1 MRRCPASPFPLPL
14 ERWRDMSD
22 IRDIHP
28 MSEFR
33 VRAIKM
39 GLLFSWIVV
48 AVLIIEGLR
57 LDVLSEPAARNVT
70 VGVAVML
77 AAFNLIKWDAV
88 IGSVAGR
95 VLLLLWGATMLTAL
109 GAVLSVEEFA
119 EASLGLYLAVV
130 VFVAVIGRTRTLL
143 AVTLISIASYL
154 SIPLLV
160 GHARTVASLLVP
172 VVAIGG
178 VAVITRATTI
188 VLASTSGTVVSQ
200 RDEIARKEA
209 NFERLYE
216 VSRTISAGD
225 SLENVLPELVGRIG
239 TYLDCEVGLILL
251 RDSQGSSLNVVS
263 PIWAAGHALEVA
275 GYRIGLQTHDPL
287 AETFL
292 TQQARIITDIDEN
305 PDDQGI
311 LGELGLSNAMAV
323 MLKVERVP
331 LGLMVLGDKRGGNWT
346 SADLDDLV
354 SLAAPAA
361 LVLAQ
366 LDRYV
371 EVTTAGKKMEDLARM
386 KSEFVSVVSHELR
399 TPLTSIIGALATLA
413 RPELAPE
420 REAARELLASARTQT
435 DRLRRLIEDLL
446 MVSRI
451 ENRALPQ
458 YPVRVELGEFVAEII
473 GEIPGA
479 GDFVS
484 SHIHERVETIEAD
497 PDHLHRILINLVQ
510 NAIKYAPGTPVEI
523 VVNPRSGGQVS
534 IAVTDHGPGISQ
546 LQRDVVFDRFTQLAP
561 SATRSQGGT
570 GLGLHIVRGLI
581 DAMGGQI
588 EILDTPGGGA
598 TFNVILPKAPGSLAV
613 HSIQALR

>member
-1 MRRCPASPFPLPL
+1 MRRCPASPFSLSL
-14 ERWRDMSD
+14 ERLRDMSD

-39 GLLFSWIVV
+39 GLLFSWIVAV
-48 AVLIIEGLR
+48 VLIIEGLR

-70 VGVAVML
+70 VAVAAML

-88 IGSVAGR
+88 IGSLAGR

-109 GAVLSVEEFA
+109 GAVLSVEVFA
-119 EASLGLYLAVV
+119 EASLGLYLALV

-172 VVAIGG
+172 ITAIGG

-263 PIWAAGHALEVA
+263 PIWAGGHALQVA
-275 GYRIGLQTHDPL
+275 GYRIGVQTHDPL

-292 TQQARIITDIDEN
+292 TQQARIITSIDDN
-305 PDDQGI
+305 ADDQGI
-311 LGELGLSNAMAV
+311 LGELGLSNAMAAI
-323 MLKVERVP
+323 LKVGKVP

-371 EVTTAGKKMEDLARM
+371 EVASAGKKMEDLARM

-399 TPLTSIIGALATLA
+399 TPLTSIVGALATLA

-420 REAARELLASARTQT
+420 RDAARELLASARAQT

-446 MVSRI
+446 IVSRI

-458 YPVRVELGEFVAEII
+458 YPVRVELADFVAEII

-484 SHIHERVETIEAD
+484 VHLHEQVEIIDAD

-534 IAVTDHGPGISQ
+534 IAITDHGPGISQ
-546 LQRDVVFDRFTQLAP
+546 LQRDVVFDRFTQLEP

-598 TFNVILPKAPGSLAV
+598 TFNVILPMAPGSFGV
-613 HSIQALR
+613 HGIQV